1 MTAQASASQPL
12 TSLFTGRPSRR
23 ASISLTPL
31 IDVVFILLIF
41 FMLATSFVDDRA
53 IEVGAPAAKLGG
65 ASLEGALLVELRQD
79 GLRLAGERLTALQ
92 LLGRLQEHADR
103 NPAQRVLIRPAPDV
117 SLQDAVT
124 LLDRVT
130 ASGRSHVS
138 FVRA

>member
-12 TSLFTGRPSRR
+12 TSRFTGRPRRR

-65 ASLEGALLVELRQD
+65 ASLEGALPVALRHA
-79 GLRLAGERLTALQ
+79 GTRLAGWRLS
-92 LLGRLQEHADR
+92 RLPWSVRPPGDHEP
-103 NPAQRVLIRPAPDV
+103 NPPHRR
-117 SLQDAVT
+117 
-124 LLDRVT
+124 
-130 ASGRSHVS
+130 
-138 FVRA
+138 

>member
-12 TSLFTGRPSRR
+12 TSLFTGRPRRR

-65 ASLEGALLVELRQD
+65 ASLEGALLVELRPD
-79 GLRLAGERLTALQ
+79 GLRLAGERLTAPQ
-92 LLGRLQEHADR
+92 LLGRPPG
-103 NPAQRVLIRPAPDV
+103 PAARTPPPQTGR
-117 SLQDAVT
+117 
-124 LLDRVT
+124 T
-130 ASGRSHVS
+130 AARGR
-138 FVRA
+138 RCQYGYKP